1 MLFPIPPVNPSSD
14 PSGLELIFV
23 PAKRW
28 FLVALLVLLTSGQF
42 GCVHRRM
49 TIRSVPT
56 GALVKVD
63 GDEIGYTPVSVDFTY
78 YATREITLTKD
89 GYETQSVMQ
98 KVKTPWYQVFPL
110 DAVSDN
116 LLPFEVTNRHDFTY
130 QLQPKV
136 VVPTDELLNR
146 GNLLRSET
154 QIGQ

>member
-1 MLFPIPPVNPSSD
+1 MFGSD
-14 PSGLELIFV
+14 PVVNLRSQITRIRFAFV
-23 PAKRW
+23 DARRW
-28 FLVALLVLLTSGQF
+28 SLCALLILLAAVQT

-49 TIRSVPT
+49 TIRSVPS

-63 GDEIGYTPVSVDFTY
+63 GEEIGYTPVSMDFTY

-98 KVKTPWYQVFPL
+98 KVKTPWYQWFPL
-110 DAVSDN
+110 DMVSDN
-116 LLPFEVTNRHDFTY
+116 LLPFEVTNRHEFTY

>member
-1 MLFPIPPVNPSSD
+1 MSNPVLPDSLTTAS
-14 PSGLELIFV
+14 PGFEWVIV

-28 FLVALLVLLTSGQF
+28 FLIALLFLLTSGQF

-49 TIRSVPT
+49 TIRSVPS

-63 GDEIGYTPVSVDFTY
+63 GEEIGYTPTSVDFTY

-89 GYETQSVMQ
+89 GFETQNVMQ
-98 KVKTPWYQVFPL
+98 KVKTPWYQTFPL

-116 LLPFEVTNRHDFTY
+116 LLPFEVTNRHEFTY
-130 QLQPKV
+130 QLKPKV

-146 GNLLRSET
+146 GNLLRSESL
-154 QIGQ
+154 IGQ

>member
-1 MLFPIPPVNPSSD
+1 MFNPDFPINLTSATPGFAAVL
-14 PSGLELIFV
+14 G
-23 PAKRW
+23 PAKRPV
-28 FLVALLVLLTSGQF
+28 LIALLFLLTCGQF

-49 TIRSVPT
+49 TIRSVPS

-63 GDEIGYTPVSVDFTY
+63 GEEIGYTPTSVDFTY

-89 GYETQSVMQ
+89 GYETQAVMQ
-98 KVKTPWYQVFPL
+98 KVKTPWYQRFPL

-116 LLPFEVTNRHDFTY
+116 LLPFEVTNRHEFTY

-146 GNLLRSET
+146 GNLLRSDT

>member
-1 MLFPIPPVNPSSD
+1 MSD
-14 PSGLELIFV
+14 SCQLEISGFCGELTV
-23 PAKRW
+23 KTKRRY
-28 FLVALLVLLTSGQF
+28 LLALLVLLAISQS

-49 TIRSVPT
+49 TIRSIPS

-116 LLPFEVTNRHDFTY
+116 LLPFEVTNRHEFTY

-136 VVPTDELLNR
+136 VVPTEELLNR
-146 GNLLRSET
+146 GNMLRNDT
-154 QIGQ
+154 QIGP

>member
-1 MLFPIPPVNPSSD
+1 MSDSSQPEISGIRCETTVNT
-14 PSGLELIFV
+14 
-23 PAKRW
+23 KRSY
-28 FLVALLVLLTSGQF
+28 LLALLVLLAITQS

-49 TIRSVPT
+49 TIRSIPA

-89 GYETQSVMQ
+89 GYETQTVMQ

-116 LLPFEVTNRHDFTY
+116 LLPFEVTNRHEFTY

-136 VVPTDELLNR
+136 VVPTEELLNR
-146 GNLLRSET
+146 GNMLRSET

>member
-1 MLFPIPPVNPSSD
+1 
-14 PSGLELIFV
+14 
-23 PAKRW
+23 
-28 FLVALLVLLTSGQF
+28 
-42 GCVHRRM
+42 M

-63 GDEIGYTPVSVDFTY
+63 GDEIGYTPASVDFTY
-78 YATREITLTKD
+78 YGTREITLTKD
-89 GYETQSVMQ
+89 GYETQTVMQ
-98 KVKTPWYQVFPL
+98 KVKTPWYQTFPL

-116 LLPFEVTNRHDFTY
+116 LLPFEVTNRHEFTY

-136 VVPTDELLNR
+136 VVPTEELLNR

>member
-1 MLFPIPPVNPSSD
+1 MSD
-14 PSGLELIFV
+14 FV
-23 PAKRW
+23 SPENSDSALTAPLCASVSVKRW
-28 FLVALLVLLTSGQF
+28 LLVTLMVLISGSQF

-49 TIRSVPT
+49 TIRSVPS

-63 GDEIGYTPVSVDFTY
+63 GEEIGYTPASVDFTY
-78 YATREITLTKD
+78 YGTREITLTKD
-89 GYETQSVMQ
+89 GYETQTVMQ
-98 KVKTPWYQVFPL
+98 KVKTPWYQVMPL

-116 LLPFEVTNRHDFTY
+116 LLPYEVTNRHEFTY

>member
-1 MLFPIPPVNPSSD
+1 MSHPFSIVNSG
-14 PSGLELIFV
+14 SGLPNSDYLNT
-23 PAKRW
+23 AMKRGV
-28 FLVALLVLLTSGQF
+28 LVVALVLITFGQF

-49 TIRSVPT
+49 TIRSVPS

-63 GDEIGYTPVSVDFTY
+63 GEEIGYTPTSVDFTY

-89 GYETQSVMQ
+89 GYETQTIMQ
-98 KVKTPWYQVFPL
+98 KVQTPWYQVFPL

-116 LLPFEVTNRHDFTY
+116 LLPFEVTNRYEFTY

-136 VVPTDELLNR
+136 VVPTEELLNR

>member
-1 MLFPIPPVNPSSD
+1 MSD
-14 PSGLELIFV
+14 SVLPLPLRSALGSVRLAIV
-23 PAKRW
+23 DAKRW
-28 FLVALLVLLTSGQF
+28 SLFALLVLLAAGQT

-49 TIRSVPT
+49 TIRSVPS

-63 GDEIGYTPVSVDFTY
+63 GEEIGYTPVSMDFTY
-78 YATREITLTKD
+78 YGTREISLTKD
-89 GYETQSVMQ
+89 GYETQTVMQ
-98 KVKTPWYQVFPL
+98 KVRSPWYQKFPL

-116 LLPFEVTNRHDFTY
+116 LLPFEVTNRHEFTY

-136 VVPTDELLNR
+136 VVPTEELLNR

>member
-1 MLFPIPPVNPSSD
+1 MSDSCLSDTPVFWRDTAANT
-14 PSGLELIFV
+14 
-23 PAKRW
+23 KRQC
-28 FLVALLVLLTSGQF
+28 LLALLVLLAFTQS
-42 GCVHRRM
+42 
-49 TIRSVPT
+49 
-56 GALVKVD
+56 
-63 GDEIGYTPVSVDFTY
+63 DFTY

-89 GYETQSVMQ
+89 GYETQTVMQ

-136 VVPTDELLNR
+136 VVPTEELLNR
-146 GNLLRSET
+146 GNMLRNET

>member
-1 MLFPIPPVNPSSD
+1 MSD
-14 PSGLELIFV
+14 SCQSDTSDFCRDTT
-23 PAKRW
+23 ANTQRW
-28 FLVALLVLLTSGQF
+28 CLVALLALLAITQS

-49 TIRSVPT
+49 TIRSIPA

-89 GYETQSVMQ
+89 GYETQTVMQ

-116 LLPFEVTNRHDFTY
+116 LLPFEVTNRHEFTY

-136 VVPTDELLNR
+136 VVPTEELLNR
-146 GNLLRSET
+146 GNMLRSDT

>member
-1 MLFPIPPVNPSSD
+1 MLLPIQPVNLCSG
-14 PSGLELIFV
+14 PSGLESVFV
-23 PAKRW
+23 YSKRW
-28 FLVALLVLLTSGQF
+28 FLVALLVLMAVGQF

-78 YATREITLTKD
+78 YGTREVTLTKD
-89 GYETQSVMQ
+89 GYETQNVMQ
-98 KVKTPWYQVFPL
+98 KVKTPWYQTFPL

-116 LLPFEVTNRHDFTY
+116 LLPFEVTNRHEFTY

>member
-1 MLFPIPPVNPSSD
+1 MIT
-14 PSGLELIFV
+14 LIV
-23 PAKRW
+23 
-28 FLVALLVLLTSGQF
+28 FLTVVQF

-49 TIRSVPT
+49 TIRSVPS

-63 GDEIGYTPVSVDFTY
+63 DEEIGYTPVSVDFTY

-89 GYETQSVMQ
+89 GYETQTVMQ
-98 KVKTPWYQVFPL
+98 KVKTPWYQRFPL

-116 LLPFEVTNRHDFTY
+116 LLPFEVTNRHEFTY

-146 GNLLRSET
+146 GNLLRNET

>member
-1 MLFPIPPVNPSSD
+1 MSDFVQTEKNDLAPSAQEFLFVS
-14 PSGLELIFV
+14 
-23 PAKRW
+23 AKRW
-28 FLVALLVLLTSGQF
+28 LLFALLVLVAGSQF

-49 TIRSVPT
+49 TIRSIPS

-63 GDEIGYTPVSVDFTY
+63 GEEIGYTPASVDFTY
-78 YATREITLTKD
+78 YGTREISLTKD
-89 GYETQSVMQ
+89 GYETQTVMQ
-98 KVKTPWYQVFPL
+98 KVKTPWYQVMPL

-116 LLPFEVTNRHDFTY
+116 LLPFEVTNRHEFTY

>member
-1 MLFPIPPVNPSSD
+1 MSFPNPPVNPSSD
-14 PSGLELIFV
+14 RPGLELSCV
-23 PAKRW
+23 SAKRW
-28 FLVALLVLLTSGQF
+28 FLIALVVFLTGGQF

-63 GDEIGYTPVSVDFTY
+63 GEEIGYTPASVDFTY
-78 YATREITLTKD
+78 YGTREITLTKD
-89 GYETQSVMQ
+89 GYETQTVMQ

>member
-1 MLFPIPPVNPSSD
+1 MSFPIPPVNPSSD
-14 PSGLELIFV
+14 QPGLELSFV
-23 PAKRW
+23 SAKRW
-28 FLVALLVLLTSGQF
+28 FFVALVVFLAGGQS

-49 TIRSVPT
+49 TIRSVPA

-63 GDEIGYTPVSVDFTY
+63 GDEIGYTPTSVDFTY
-78 YATREITLTKD
+78 YGTREITLTKD
-89 GYETQSVMQ
+89 GYETQTVMQ

>member
-1 MLFPIPPVNPSSD
+1 MSDSVPPVNSNSTL
-14 PSGLELIFV
+14 SV
-23 PAKRW
+23 SVKRW
-28 FLVALLVLLTSGQF
+28 LIVALLVLVSGSQI

-63 GDEIGYTPVSVDFTY
+63 GDEIGYTPASVDFTY
-78 YATREITLTKD
+78 YGTREITLTKD
-89 GYETQSVMQ
+89 GYETQTVMQ
-98 KVKTPWYQVFPL
+98 KVKTPWYQTFPL

-116 LLPFEVTNRHDFTY
+116 LLPFEVTNRHEFTY

-136 VVPTDELLNR
+136 VVPTEELLNR

>member
-1 MLFPIPPVNPSSD
+1 MSHPFPIVNSG
-14 PSGLELIFV
+14 SGLPNPDCLNT
-23 PAKRW
+23 AMKRG
-28 FLVALLVLLTSGQF
+28 VLVLALVLITFGQF

-49 TIRSVPT
+49 TIRSIPS

-63 GDEIGYTPVSVDFTY
+63 GEEIGYTPTSVDFTY
-78 YATREITLTKD
+78 YSTSEITLTKD
-89 GYETQSVMQ
+89 GYETQTIMQ
-98 KVKTPWYQVFPL
+98 KVQTPWYQVFPL

-116 LLPFEVTNRHDFTY
+116 LLPFEVTNRHEFTY

-136 VVPTDELLNR
+136 VVPTEELLNR

>member
-1 MLFPIPPVNPSSD
+1 MSDSCQLEISGFCGELTVNT
-14 PSGLELIFV
+14 
-23 PAKRW
+23 KRRY
-28 FLVALLVLLTSGQF
+28 LLALLVLLAISQS

-49 TIRSVPT
+49 TIRSIPS

-116 LLPFEVTNRHDFTY
+116 LLPFEVTNRHEFTY

-136 VVPTDELLNR
+136 VVPTEELLNR
-146 GNLLRSET
+146 GNMLRNDT
-154 QIGQ
+154 QIGP

>member
-1 MLFPIPPVNPSSD
+1 MSD
-14 PSGLELIFV
+14 PV
-23 PAKRW
+23 PAAHSDSVHLATRCPAALMKRW
-28 FLVALLVLLTSGQF
+28 TLIALLVLLSASQF

-49 TIRSVPT
+49 TIRSVPS

-63 GDEIGYTPVSVDFTY
+63 GEEIGYTPASVDFTY
-78 YATREITLTKD
+78 YGTREITLTKD
-89 GYETQSVMQ
+89 GYETQTVMQ

-116 LLPFEVTNRHDFTY
+116 LLPFEVTNRHEFTY

>member
-1 MLFPIPPVNPSSD
+1 MSDSCQLEISGFCGELTVNT
-14 PSGLELIFV
+14 
-23 PAKRW
+23 KRRY
-28 FLVALLVLLTSGQF
+28 LLALLFLLAISQS

-49 TIRSVPT
+49 TIRSIPS

-116 LLPFEVTNRHDFTY
+116 LLPFEVTNRHEFTY

-136 VVPTDELLNR
+136 VVPTEELLNR
-146 GNLLRSET
+146 GNMLRNDT
-154 QIGQ
+154 QIGP

>member
-1 MLFPIPPVNPSSD
+1 MSDSCQPEISGFCGELTVNT
-14 PSGLELIFV
+14 
-23 PAKRW
+23 KRRY
-28 FLVALLVLLTSGQF
+28 LLALLVLLAISQS

-49 TIRSVPT
+49 TIRSIPS

-116 LLPFEVTNRHDFTY
+116 LLPFEVTNRHEFTY

-136 VVPTDELLNR
+136 VVPTEELLNR
-146 GNLLRSET
+146 GNMLRNDT
-154 QIGQ
+154 QIGP